1 LSKLVRGFETDI
13 QDVVF
18 MLNERVVEVELLSE
32 FVRDTLPRAW
42 DFDIDPDDLEKYFME
57 VQRLL
62 K

>member
-1 LSKLVRGFETDI
+1 M
-13 QDVVF
+13 VF